1 MLAFFENL
9 FGMKPQQLNGVLFS
23 LLTNVV
29 LAISIAII
37 GFWLTGIFKRFVIRM
52 LKKSDTDPGLI
63 SFLGSFLSLSLKILV
78 VISAITQLGIPM
90 TSFLTLIGA
99 AGIAIGMAISGT
111 LSNFAGGIMILV
123 LKPFKLGDEISAQGE
138 QGVVS
143 EIQIFNTYLTTADN
157 KTVIFPNGP
166 LANGTIVNYTKEKIR
181 RIEWT
186 FVVSHGNSFE
196 KVQELLSSVLTAD
209 SRIQTKNAVIIGL
222 DKITELGMHL
232 VVRAWVKN
240 PQYAATYFDVNAA
253 TYSAF
258 EKAKIPFS
266 KG

>member
-1 MLAFFENL
+1 MLVFFENM
-9 FGMKPQQLNGVLFS
+9 FGMKPHELNGILFS

-29 LAISIAII
+29 LAIGIAIV

-52 LKKSDTDPGLI
+52 LKKSDTDPGLV

-123 LKPFKLGDEISAQGE
+123 LKPFKLGDEIQALGE
-138 QGVVS
+138 HGVVN
-143 EIQIFNTYLTTADN
+143 EIQIFNTYLTTSDN

-166 LANGTIVNYTKEKIR
+166 LANGNIINFTKEKTR
-181 RIEWT
+181 RVEWT
-186 FVVSHGNSFE
+186 FVVSHDAAFVRVE
-196 KVQELLSSVLTAD
+196 TVLKSILANE
-209 SRIQTKNAVIIGL
+209 SRIQAKNPITIGL
-222 DKITELGMHL
+222 DKISEQGMQ
-232 VVRAWVKN
+232 VIVRAWVN
-240 PQYAATYFDVNAA
+240 TPQFTSVYFDVNAA
-253 TYSAF
+253 TCVAF
-258 EKAKIPFS
+258 EKENIQFAK
-266 KG
+266 G